1 MGKGSKPRPLSVSQQ
16 KFDEN
21 FEKIFGKKEKETTI
35 TISVLGNTAHGSTAK
50 AEWVLGEPKPD
61 DWEG

>member
-21 FEKIFGKKEKETTI
+21 FEKIFGKKEKETVTVSVSGTTGQARTLSSKDFSVTI
-35 TISVLGNTAHGSTAK
+35 T
-50 AEWVLGEPKPD
+50 PK
-61 DWEG
+61 

>member
-1 MGKGSKPRPLSVSQQ
+1 MGKGSKQRPLSVSKE

-35 TISVLGNTAHGSTAK
+35 TISVSGTTGQGHTLTVKDLSVTIS
-50 AEWVLGEPKPD
+50 PK
-61 DWEG
+61 